1 MQPRSP
7 EKREGAKGALGPVRW
22 ALRLSRWYAKIDAAV
37 KIDTP
42 LSSGSMGF
50 SMTGT
55 EVNRG
60 EFETM
65 VRQPDGEI
73 DLAAAALLIARE
85 EYPSLDVGG
94 YLRRLNEMSEEVRDR
109 IGAERHPLTV
119 AAGLSRYLFSE
130 LGFSGTEEEYFD
142 PRSSYL
148 NDVLDRRKGI
158 PLSLSIVYMEV
169 ARRAGFEV
177 QGVGLPGH
185 FIVKH
190 PHPDDEI
197 FVDPFNG
204 GAVLS
209 VQDCAA
215 KVDAIYGGAVDF
227 QPFMLGAVTK
237 RQILARAIHNLKTI
251 YLAGRQHR
259 KALSMVEL
267 LLTLAPWDLDEI
279 RDRGILR
286 YYLGDLL
293 GAVEDLETYL
303 DYSREA
309 GDVEAV
315 ERNVRVLR
323 RLLREVRARIRTED

>member
-1 MQPRSP
+1 MLRPRCRRRLGAPRSW
-7 EKREGAKGALGPVRW
+7 GGL
-22 ALRLSRWYAKIDAAV
+22 
-37 KIDTP
+37 
-42 LSSGSMGF
+42 GF
-50 SMTGT
+50 SMTGI
-55 EVNRG
+55 EVNRY
-60 EFETM
+60 EFESM

-73 DLAAAALLIARE
+73 DLAAAALLVARE
-85 EYPSLDVGG
+85 EYPSLEVGG

-130 LGFSGTEEEYFD
+130 SGFCGTEEEYFD

-190 PHPDDEI
+190 PHPGDEI

-209 VQDCAA
+209 AGDCAA
-215 KVDAIYGGAVDF
+215 KVREIYGGAVTF

-237 RQILARAIHNLKTI
+237 RQILSRAIHNLKTI
-251 YLAGRQHR
+251 YLAARRHE
-259 KALSMVEL
+259 KALIMVEL
-267 LLTLAPWDLDEI
+267 LLILAPWDLDEI
-279 RDRGILR
+279 RDRGMLR
-286 YYLGDLL
+286 YHLGDLA
-293 GAVEDLETYL
+293 GAVADLETYL
-303 DYSREA
+303 EYSLEA
-309 GDVEAV
+309 ADAETVK
-315 ERNVRVLR
+315 RNVRALR
-323 RLLREVRARIRTED
+323 RLLREDEARIRTED